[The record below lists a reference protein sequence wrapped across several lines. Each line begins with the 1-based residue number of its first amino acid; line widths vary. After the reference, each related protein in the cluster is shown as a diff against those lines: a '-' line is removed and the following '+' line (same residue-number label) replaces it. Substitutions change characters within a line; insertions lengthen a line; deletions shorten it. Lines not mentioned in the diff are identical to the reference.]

1 MATASEKFELLI
13 SKGKHLSH
21 DHGVS
26 NNSIEDNKSG
36 DKLEK
41 GISFFNRNFFS
52 MFVSMLTGLLSL
64 MYIDTI
70 ARVLDA
76 TNQSNSPELSFQRY
90 LSTLRHAVQW
100 YRDLPSLLSSTSR
113 VRALHRRA
121 AGLRDFS
128 QYEMVV
134 TQWAFV
140 GPVLLWPDQL
150 GVARGGQEDVEGL
163 LQVMMV
169 VGRQLGISD
178 QLNLCLGDRKHCT
191 EYSRLVL
198 EKVRLTLI
206 RSWFYQLFRRSSN
219 RLSTLQKR
227 PE

>member
-1 MATASEKFELLI
+1 MVTASEKFELLI
-13 SKGKHLSH
+13 SKGKHLPH
-21 DHGVS
+21 DHGVA
-26 NNSIEDNKSG
+26 NNSTENALEDNTSE

-100 YRDLPSLLSSTSR
+100 YRDLPSLLTSTSR
-113 VRALHRRA
+113 VRVLHRRA

-150 GVARGGQEDVEGL
+150 GVVRGGQEDVEGL
-163 LQVMMV
+163 LQVMRV

-178 QLNLCLGDRKHCT
+178 QLNLCLGGREHCT

-198 EKVRLTLI
+198 DKVRLTLI
-206 RSWFYQLFRRSSN
+206 KSWFYTSI
-219 RLSTLQKR
+219 
-227 PE
+227 P

>member
-1 MATASEKFELLI
+1 MASASEKFELLI
-13 SKGKHLSH
+13 SSGKHLPH
-21 DHGVS
+21 DHGVA
-26 NNSIEDNKSG
+26 NNSTENVLEDTFNE

-41 GISFFNRNFFS
+41 GISYFNRNFFS

-76 TNQSNSPELSFQRY
+76 TNQSNSPALSFQRY

-100 YRDLPSLLSSTSR
+100 YRDLPSLLKSTSR
-113 VRALHRRA
+113 VRVLHRGA
-121 AGLRDFS
+121 AGLKNFS

-150 GVARGGQEDVEGL
+150 GVARRGQEEVEGVL
-163 LQVMMV
+163 RVMRL
-169 VGRQLGISD
+169 VGRQLGIAD
-178 QLNLCLGDRKHCT
+178 QLNLCLGDMEHCT
-191 EYSRLVL
+191 EYSRLIL
-198 EKVRLTLI
+198 EKVEMIVFRIEIFLI
-206 RSWFYQLFRRSSN
+206 I
-219 RLSTLQKR
+219 TI
-227 PE
+227 PIP